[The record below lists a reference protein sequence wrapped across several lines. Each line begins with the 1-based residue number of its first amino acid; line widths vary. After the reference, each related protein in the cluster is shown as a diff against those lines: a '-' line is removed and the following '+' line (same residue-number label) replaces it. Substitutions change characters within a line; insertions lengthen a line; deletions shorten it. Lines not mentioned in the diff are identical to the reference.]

1 MGRRR
6 EDRRLYEDD
15 GKAPIPLDPVHLLAG
30 LAPGLELTADD
41 LPPGIAGNPRAE
53 EAMVTVEELGRMLR
67 VNESTVR
74 RLIRTAVIRPVLVD
88 GQPRVP
94 QSQIDACR
102 ASLHRSSPE
111 KPGEE

>member
-6 EDRRLYEDD
+6 EDRRLYEND
-15 GKAPIPLDPVHLLAG
+15 GKAPVPLDAVQLLAG

-41 LPPGIAGNPRAE
+41 LPSGIAGNPRAE
-53 EAMVTVEELGRMLR
+53 EALVTVEELGRILR
-67 VNESTVR
+67 VGESTIR

-88 GQPRVP
+88 GQPRIP

-102 ASLHRSSPE
+102 TSLHRSSPD
-111 KPGEE
+111 KPGE